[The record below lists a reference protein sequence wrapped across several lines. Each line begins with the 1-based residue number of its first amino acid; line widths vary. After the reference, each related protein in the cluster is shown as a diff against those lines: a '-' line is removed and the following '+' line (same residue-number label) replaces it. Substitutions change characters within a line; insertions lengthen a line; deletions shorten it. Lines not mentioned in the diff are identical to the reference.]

1 MNTARS
7 PGRNFN
13 EVPKKAL
20 VGLSI
25 GYLVFPIFSFM
36 PIIRQMLGSWAELES
51 SAWTLPASLVGLLLI
66 YTAFNRVPGAGSL
79 LRCLWKWG
87 RWLLVGAY
95 VWSAVVLLATNSS
108 VLFRDGHHHLE
119 LMLVLLTTDL
129 LAAGYLLVS
138 VSARQFFAHFP
149 TAEDVAAQEQAVK
162 KQEQE
167 RHLFK
172 REAQLAA
179 PIAQTPEQERMESH
193 WRAEINR
200 DEHQALPWLELGVL
214 AYHCGKGAQA
224 LTLMEKA
231 LRCDADNPI
240 VLRNL
245 CELYRQQK
253 QISRALEHGVRAL
266 ELDPNDSVARL
277 NLAQAYVDDRK
288 LDQAINQYHRVLEL
302 EPQHVQTWLNMAILL
317 LRQGRQLDA
326 AAALDA
332 VLLLDPQNER
342 AVSLKRSL
350 PQ

>member
-1 MNTARS
+1 MGTARI

-20 VGLSI
+20 VGLLI
-25 GYLVFPIFSFM
+25 GYLIFPIFSFM
-36 PIIRQMLGSWAELES
+36 PIIRQMLGSWAELEA

-66 YTAFNRVPGAGSL
+66 YTAFNRIPEAGSF
-79 LRCLWKWG
+79 LRCVWKWG

-108 VLFRDGHHHLE
+108 VLLRDGHHLLE
-119 LMLVLLTTDL
+119 LMLVLLTADL

-138 VSARQFFAHFP
+138 VSARQFFANFP
-149 TAEDVAAQEQAVK
+149 TADDVAAQEKAVK
-162 KQEQE
+162 TQDQE
-167 RHLFK
+167 RHRFI
-172 REAQLAA
+172 RDAQLAV
-179 PIAQTPEQERMESH
+179 PIAQTPEEERVESH

-214 AYHCGKGAQA
+214 AYQCGKGTQA
-224 LTLMEKA
+224 LALMEKA
-231 LRCDADNPI
+231 LQCDTDNPI

-253 QISRALEHGVRAL
+253 QFARAAELGVRAV
-266 ELDPNDSVARL
+266 ELAPADTVARL
-277 NLAQAYVDDRK
+277 NLAQVYVDDGK
-288 LDQAINQYHRVLEL
+288 FDQAMSQYHRVLEL

-317 LRQGRQLDA
+317 MRQGRELDA

-342 AVSLKRSL
+342 AISLKRSL